1 MLQENEFNELISRY
15 ISGEI
20 TSSEKARLL
29 DLLDKE
35 EGLDSLDSI
44 MRDNLAKAKNDFATE
59 EQTQEFVN
67 KLNAKITLKTIKL
80 EPKESKIFR
89 LKNWIVAA
97 SLVIAAGVGAT
108 YIANNEQEQEEQ
120 IAMVEDVTPKE
131 ITAAVSGAVLTL
143 ADGSQIVLDSL
154 GNGQI
159 AQQSNTTIS
168 NKDGKL
174 IYNSQKGATTVYNTM
189 STPKAQ
195 KYNLQLADGTKV
207 WLNASSSIKFPTA
220 FSGKTREVSI
230 TGEAYFEVSSDK
242 SKPFIVD
249 AGGMK
254 VEVLGTHFNINS
266 YDDEEVIR
274 TTLLEGSVV
283 INQNMKSKKLY
294 PGQQAVVNTIGDI
307 SLEKNVN
314 LSQVMSW
321 KNGLFYFENSSLQ
334 EVMRELSRW
343 YDVDVV
349 YVNGIPKRNFEGEI
363 QRNLKLSEV
372 LRILELNKVKFK
384 VEGRT
389 VLISN

>member
-1 MLQENEFNELISRY
+1 MLQEKEFNELISRY

-29 DLLDKE
+29 DLLDRDE
-35 EGLDSLDSI
+35 SLDSLDLLL
-44 MRDNLAKAKNDFATE
+44 RDNLAKAENNFATE
-59 EQTQEFVN
+59 AQTEKFINALNLKINTTQTSQEPEVIRMFGWK
-67 KLNAKITLKTIKL
+67 KLVA
-80 EPKESKIFR
+80 
-89 LKNWIVAA
+89 AA
-97 SLVIAAGVGAT
+97 SLILAVGVGT
-108 YIANNEQEQEEQ
+108 TFFIN
-120 IAMVEDVTPKE
+120 DVQPVQTQVVTTDETIKDISPA
-131 ITAAVSGAVLTL
+131 ISGAILTL
-143 ADGSQIVLDSL
+143 ADGSQILLDSL

-168 NKDGKL
+168 NRDGKL
-174 IYNSQKGATTVYNTM
+174 IYNSQKGAATVYNTM

-195 KYNLQLADGTKV
+195 RYNLQLADGTKV

-220 FSGKTREVSI
+220 FSGASRQVSI
-230 TGEAYFEVSSDK
+230 TGEAYFEVSPDK
-242 SKPFIVD
+242 SRPFIVD
-249 AGGMK
+249 VGGMQ
-254 VEVLGTHFNINS
+254 VEVLGTHFNVNS
-266 YDDEEVIR
+266 YNDEEVIR

-283 INQNMKSKKLY
+283 VTQNMKSKKLY

-307 SLEKNVN
+307 NLEKNVN

-334 EVMRELSRW
+334 EVMRDISRW

-349 YVNGIPKRNFEGEI
+349 YKGDVPERNFEGEI

-384 VEGRT
+384 LEGRT
-389 VLISN
+389 VFISN

>member
-1 MLQENEFNELISRY
+1 MFQENEFNELISRY

-20 TSSEKARLL
+20 TSSEKLTLL
-29 DLLDKE
+29 EMLDKQ
-35 EGLDSLDSI
+35 EGLDTLDSI

-59 EQTQEFVN
+59 VQTQQFLN
-67 KLNAKITLKTIKL
+67 KLHLKIIATEDASPQKVVTF
-80 EPKESKIFR
+80 FR
-89 LKNWIVAA
+89 WKNWVAAA
-97 SLVIAAGVGAT
+97 SLALAVGVGAT
-108 YIANNEQEQEEQ
+108 YIL
-120 IAMVEDVTPKE
+120 DKE
-131 ITAAVSGAVLTL
+131 IPSDTQAVAVIQEINEITPAISGAILTL
-143 ADGSQIVLDSL
+143 ADGSKIVLDSL
-154 GNGQI
+154 GNGQV

-174 IYNSQKGATTVYNTM
+174 IYNSQKGASTVYNTM
-189 STPKAQ
+189 STPKAE
-195 KYNLQLADGTKV
+195 KYSLQLADGTKV

-230 TGEAYFEVSSDK
+230 TGEAYFEVSSNK
-242 SKPFIVD
+242 NKPFIVD

>member
-20 TSSEKARLL
+20 TSSEKLTLL
-29 DLLDKE
+29 EMLEKQDNF
-35 EGLDSLDSI
+35 DSLDLI
-44 MRDNLAKAKNDFATE
+44 MRDNLAKAENNFATE
-59 EQTQEFVN
+59 LQTEKFLKELNSKIN
-67 KLNAKITLKTIKL
+67 KLEATPPQKVVMLY
-80 EPKESKIFR
+80 R
-89 LKNWIVAA
+89 WKNWVVAA
-97 SLVIAAGVGAT
+97 SLVLAIGLGAT
-108 YIANNEQEQEEQ
+108 YIVNKDLPAENQTAALLQEK
-120 IAMVEDVTPKE
+120 VE
-131 ITAAVSGAVLTL
+131 ITPAVSGAILTL

-154 GNGQI
+154 GDGQI

-174 IYNSQKGATTVYNTM
+174 IYNSQKGASTVYNTM
-189 STPKAQ
+189 TTPKAQ
-195 KYNLQLADGTKV
+195 KYTLQLADGTKV
-207 WLNASSSIKFPTA
+207 WLNASSSIKFPTT
-220 FSGKTREVSI
+220 FSGNTREVSI

-242 SKPFIVD
+242 KRPFIVESR
-249 AGGMK
+249 GMEI
-254 VEVLGTHFNINS
+254 EVLGTHFNVNA
-266 YDDEEVIR
+266 YDDEDMIR

-283 INQNMKSKKLY
+283 ITQSKKSKKLY
-294 PGQQAVVNTIGDI
+294 PGQQAVVNNIGDI
-307 SLEKNVN
+307 SLDKNVN

-349 YVNGIPKRNFEGEI
+349 YNDGIPNRNFEGEI

-372 LRILELNKVKFK
+372 LRILELNKVNFK
-384 VEGRT
+384 LEGRT

>member
-1 MLQENEFNELISRY
+1 MFQENEFNELISRY

-20 TSSEKARLL
+20 TSAEKLTLL
-29 DLLDKE
+29 EMLDKQ
-35 EGLDSLDSI
+35 EGFDSLDSI

-59 EQTQEFVN
+59 EQTQKFLET
-67 KLNAKITLKTIKL
+67 LNSKITSTQITS
-80 EPKESKIFR
+80 EPKEVKLFMW
-89 LKNWIVAA
+89 KNWVVAA
-97 SLVIAAGVGAT
+97 SLLLAVGVGAT
-108 YIANNEQEQEEQ
+108 YVATENPVEETQ
-120 IAMVEDVTPKE
+120 MAMVEESPKE

-154 GNGQI
+154 GNGKI

-174 IYNSQKGATTVYNTM
+174 IYNSQKGATTVYNMM

-220 FSGKTREVSI
+220 FSGKTRIVSI

-242 SKPFIVD
+242 SRPFIVD
-249 AGGMK
+249 VGGMQ

-266 YDDEEVIR
+266 YNDEEVVR

-294 PGQQAVVNTIGDI
+294 PGQQAIVNALGDI

-334 EVMRELSRW
+334 EVMREISRW
-343 YDVDVV
+343 YDVEVL

-363 QRNLKLSEV
+363 QRNLKLLEV
-372 LRILELNKVKFK
+372 LKILELNKVKFK
-384 VEGRT
+384 LEGRT

>member
-1 MLQENEFNELISRY
+1 MLQENEFNELIARY

-20 TSSEKARLL
+20 TSSEKLTLL
-29 DLLDKE
+29 EMLEKQDNF
-35 EGLDSLDSI
+35 DSLDLI
-44 MRDNLAKAKNDFATE
+44 MSDNLAKAKNDFATE
-59 EQTQEFVN
+59 EQTQKFLN
-67 KLNAKITLKTIKL
+67 TLNAKIVTKTIQL
-80 EPKESKIFR
+80 EPKETKTFR
-89 LKNWIVAA
+89 LKNWLVAA
-97 SLVIAAGVGAT
+97 SLVIAVGIGGT
-108 YIANNEQEQEEQ
+108 YVINNEQDQREKIAGVEE
-120 IAMVEDVTPKE
+120 EGPKE
-131 ITAAVSGAVLTL
+131 IVAAISGAILTL

-159 AQQSNTTIS
+159 AQQYNTTIS
-168 NKDGKL
+168 NQDGKL

-230 TGEAYFEVSSDK
+230 TGEVYFEVSSNK

-249 AGGMK
+249 VDGMK
-254 VEVLGTHFNINS
+254 VEVLGTHFNVNA

-274 TTLLEGSVV
+274 TTLLEGSV
-283 INQNMKSKKLY
+283 IITQNMKSKKLD
-294 PGQQAVVNTIGDI
+294 PGQQAVVNIVGDI

-334 EVMRELSRW
+334 EVMRQISRW
-343 YDVDVV
+343 YDVEVI
-349 YVNGIPKRNFEGEI
+349 YVNGIPRRNFEGEI

>member
-20 TSSEKARLL
+20 TSSEKLTLL
-29 DLLDKE
+29 DLLDNQE
-35 EGLDSLDSI
+35 SLDSLDSI

-59 EQTQEFVN
+59 KQTQEFVN
-67 KLNAKITLKTIKL
+67 KLNSKITSNTIKI
-80 EPKESKIFR
+80 EAKESKIFR
-89 LKNWIVAA
+89 LKNWVVAA
-97 SLVIAAGVGAT
+97 SLVIAVGVGAT
-108 YIANNEQEQEEQ
+108 YIANNEQQQDEQ
-120 IAMVEDVTPKE
+120 IAMVKEETPKE
-131 ITAAVSGAVLTL
+131 ITAAVAGAILTL
-143 ADGSQIVLDSL
+143 ADGSQIILDSL
-154 GNGQI
+154 GNGLV

-174 IYNSQKGATTVYNTM
+174 IYNSQEGASTVYNTM

-249 AGGMK
+249 VGGMQ

-294 PGQQAVVNTIGDI
+294 PGQQATVNSIGDI
-307 SLEKNVN
+307 NLEKNVN

-343 YDVDVV
+343 YDVEVI

-363 QRNLKLSEV
+363 QRNLNLKDA
-372 LRILELNKVKFK
+372 RC
-384 VEGRT
+384 
-389 VLISN
+389 